1 MPPTSALT
9 KTSVI
14 SVVNTYLRR
23 SSPDRISVI
32 EGDKTKFKLR
42 AELTTRTDLSE
53 KGVLIK
59 NVKKPLNNP
68 YFLAKLEKLTEVQ
81 KFIRDSC
88 KNNYIKQHGSI
99 AIEASCG
106 SGKTLAA
113 LYLLY
118 YFKCKVLII
127 STRNA
132 VLDQWGRTIS
142 QLYPQLVVQTNE
154 RKIFNDEADIW
165 IMTPQYMNN
174 KNRVESKEELDIHPG
189 LIIYDEIH
197 TMISETKGDHDLEF
211 LNVLKYPFIRCINK
225 EWTELP
231 YMLALSA
238 TYPEKSRVIERIF
251 GCVYETI
258 DTSPMAITR
267 IPIHICDMRD
277 FQASEHRQKCDAK
290 YEYVGE
296 ISTIEFYI
304 DHIQFKRGDENVNT
318 LAKRDIIIDKL
329 VPDFQSIQL
338 SNRNQGI
345 VMLSKID
352 LSVWAALFI
361 HQRLHCDVL
370 LVRTSDEESYYLPKD
385 QFMDFKFTKSITL
398 DEFKKAKIGIPTKD
412 YRSYLDRTE
421 VIVSTISRMKE
432 GFSNEAI
439 TWGIVSQF
447 PYSQSTRVQIAGR
460 IRRSSKDPELNKA
473 KRYLYVGSS
482 KVPSTQFTGG
492 KYNPYPEV
500 VYSWKFENDLFKKEN
515 IIYISKHAESDL

>member
-23 SSPDRISVI
+23 SSPDRISII

-154 RKIFNDEADIW
+154 RKIFNDDADIW

-211 LNVLKYPFIRCINK
+211 LNVLKYPFIIIMK
-225 EWTELP
+225 FI
-231 YMLALSA
+231 M
-238 TYPEKSRVIERIF
+238 
-251 GCVYETI
+251 
-258 DTSPMAITR
+258 
-267 IPIHICDMRD
+267 
-277 FQASEHRQKCDAK
+277 
-290 YEYVGE
+290 
-296 ISTIEFYI
+296 
-304 DHIQFKRGDENVNT
+304 T
-318 LAKRDIIIDKL
+318 LH
-329 VPDFQSIQL
+329 P
-338 SNRNQGI
+338 
-345 VMLSKID
+345 
-352 LSVWAALFI
+352 
-361 HQRLHCDVL
+361 
-370 LVRTSDEESYYLPKD
+370 SY
-385 QFMDFKFTKSITL
+385 
-398 DEFKKAKIGIPTKD
+398 
-412 YRSYLDRTE
+412 
-421 VIVSTISRMKE
+421 
-432 GFSNEAI
+432 
-439 TWGIVSQF
+439 
-447 PYSQSTRVQIAGR
+447 
-460 IRRSSKDPELNKA
+460 
-473 KRYLYVGSS
+473 
-482 KVPSTQFTGG
+482 
-492 KYNPYPEV
+492 
-500 VYSWKFENDLFKKEN
+500 
-515 IIYISKHAESDL
+515 